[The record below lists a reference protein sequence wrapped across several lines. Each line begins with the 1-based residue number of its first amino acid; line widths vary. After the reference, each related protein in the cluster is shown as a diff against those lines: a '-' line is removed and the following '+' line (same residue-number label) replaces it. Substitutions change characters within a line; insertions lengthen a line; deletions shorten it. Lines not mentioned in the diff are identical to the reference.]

1 MNRPLM
7 NTLWLL
13 GCKTI
18 LSAPIWYS
26 LGVMI
31 VLPQQRNALLL
42 LTSWGIAGCCEH
54 FASSISPALPAAPS
68 SAGFNNILNA
78 RNTHR
83 TLLCHWNLQM
93 WKYHRTWARD
103 WIQYDWWLVWI
114 ELLQVVHLKEQL
126 GCGQVCV
133 LWQGCDLTQPRL
145 ASGMECWPVP
155 QEQCVLAVLGQKVRA
170 QPVRIHLTLSGAG
183 YRWSPAGGS
192 VELVG
197 CGWFS
202 SGVGTQPKIQ

>member
-31 VLPQQRNALLL
+31 MLPQQRNALLL

-114 ELLQVVHLKEQL
+114 ERAPT
-126 GCGQVCV
+126 GCTSQGTTWLWAGLCALAGMWPDTATAGFRHGMLTSPPGAMCAGCAGAEGQ
-133 LWQGCDLTQPRL
+133 
-145 ASGMECWPVP
+145 
-155 QEQCVLAVLGQKVRA
+155 
-170 QPVRIHLTLSGAG
+170 
-183 YRWSPAGGS
+183 SPAS
-192 VELVG
+192 EDSFDLIWSWV
-197 CGWFS
+197 
-202 SGVGTQPKIQ
+202 